1 MNSFKKI
8 LKIKIHFLADIL
20 FLVDS
25 LRKGFLNNLVPL
37 NFYSYSGIIKPEKF
51 NGFEIALCITFFDT

>member
-1 MNSFKKI
+1 MNSFKKT

-20 FLVDS
+20 FFVDS
-25 LRKGFLNNLVPL
+25 LRKGFLNKLDPL